1 MEFCLWQA
9 LRAKDEI
16 AAALFNPSLLPAHV
30 IVVEVTCTS
39 CMRQTSGSRSFSLQ
53 ARKSRHVC
61 KVNRDAF
68 FQMMRI
74 FKPVSYFPPI
84 ARCAVV
90 SAQAAGASAAG

>member
-1 MEFCLWQA
+1 MAGSACKGLN
-9 LRAKDEI
+9 
-16 AAALFNPSLLPAHV
+16 AAALFNPSLLPTHV

-39 CMRQTSGSRSFSLQ
+39 CMRQTSSHSACRPFSLQ

-61 KVNRDAF
+61 MVNRDAF